1 MKKLSQNYRNKI
13 TCTLTKNLNS
23 YDSIRLKRLK
33 EIKNNKNIKL
43 INKIKFGDKK
53 FIKLLI
59 ENKFDIICLHH
70 ALTKDYNSNS
80 KFNLKKSL
88 IENTKN
94 IKNVFKK

>member
-1 MKKLSQNYRNKI
+1 MFHFDTGFHFVKNYHKIIEIKLLHFNE
-13 TCTLTKNLNS
+13 NLNS

-59 ENKFDIICLHH
+59 EK
-70 ALTKDYNSNS
+70 
-80 KFNLKKSL
+80 NL
-88 IENTKN
+88 I
-94 IKNVFKK
+94 